1 MTKRKPD
8 RAKTPRIVVTPE
20 MIEAGVRTLDHWG
33 KATKS
38 DLAAA
43 IYRAMSTAAPPNRD
57 GYADADPTMLD
68 ALQLLGHRL
77 PKK

>member
-68 ALQLLGHRL
+68 ALQLLGHPL

>member
-1 MTKRKPD
+1 MTKRKPA
-8 RAKTPRIVVTPE
+8 RATAPRIVVTPE
-20 MIEAGVRTLDHWG
+20 MIEAGVRTLEHWA

-38 DLAAA
+38 DQAAA
-43 IYRAMSTAAPPNRD
+43 VYRAMSAAAPPSREVTP
-57 GYADADPTMLD
+57 GADPTMLD

>member
-8 RAKTPRIVVTPE
+8 RAKAPRIVVTPE

-43 IYRAMSTAAPPNRD
+43 IYRAMSMAAPPNRD
-57 GYADADPTMLD
+57 GYAGADPTMLD